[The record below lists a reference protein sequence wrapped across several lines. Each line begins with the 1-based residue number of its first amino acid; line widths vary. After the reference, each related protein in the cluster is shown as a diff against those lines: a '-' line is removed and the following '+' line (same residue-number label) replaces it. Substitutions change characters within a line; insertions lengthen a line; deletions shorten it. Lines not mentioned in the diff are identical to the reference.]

1 MKFEI
6 HQTELNT
13 ALQHLVRNTNTKFE
27 QFSFIKLIT
36 KENNLILQATNGEV
50 SIECRLNVSKSDTD
64 IILVNARKF
73 IDIVSRLS
81 GVITFDNGIIKAG
94 KSKLKIETKQDEG
107 YSFVEPIEADKI
119 TLNIKELQTGIKN
132 RLFACDTMSQNVL
145 SGVCFDKDKIATCN
159 SSMLAVY
166 TLSEQLPFDT
176 VVLTNKLCQEI
187 LKCFDDETVQVSMTN
202 NKVMFNSDKITL
214 TGRLL
219 DGIYPKYRALIPYP
233 EHHATINKSLV
244 INAVELLKLIDEK
257 SCTFNFN
264 EDTLVISVGDSS
276 TEIDIKY
283 SGVEISITFNPN
295 YMINCLKN
303 IDSEVIDFGF
313 IDKMTGVTL
322 STDKELTLLMPIVMH
337 SHL

>member
-6 HQTELNT
+6 HQTKLNT

-27 QFSFIKLIT
+27 QFSFIRLET

-50 SIECRLNVSKSDTD
+50 SMECRLNVSMSDTD

-73 IDIVSRLS
+73 TDIVSRLS
-81 GVITFDNGIIKAG
+81 GVITFDNGVIEAN

-107 YSFVEPIEADKI
+107 YSFVEPIEADSR

-132 RLFACDTMSQNVL
+132 RLFACDTLSNSTL
-145 SGVCFDKDKIATCN
+145 SGVCFNKDEIATCN
-159 SSMLAVY
+159 ANILAVY

-176 VVLTNKLCQEI
+176 VILTDKLCQEI

-264 EDTLVISVGDSS
+264 EDTLIISVGDSS

-283 SGVEISITFNPN
+283 NGVEMSITFNSN

-313 IDKMTGVTL
+313 TDKMTGVTL
-322 STDKELTLLMPIVMH
+322 SADKELTLLMPIVRYAD
-337 SHL
+337 

>member
-13 ALQHLVRNTNTKFE
+13 ALQNLVRNTNTKFG
-27 QFSFIKLIT
+27 QFSFIRLET

-50 SIECRLNVSKSDTD
+50 SMEYRLDVSMSDTD
-64 IILVNARKF
+64 IIMVNARKF
-73 IDIVSRLS
+73 TDIVRRLS
-81 GVITFDNGIIKAG
+81 GFITFDNGVIKAG

-107 YSFVEPIEADKI
+107 YSFVEPIEANSI
-119 TLNIKELQTGIKN
+119 TLNIEELQTGIKN
-132 RLFACDTMSQNVL
+132 RLFACNTLSNGIL

-159 SSMLAVY
+159 DNILTVY

-187 LKCFDDETVQVSMTN
+187 IKCFDNKTVQVSMTN
-202 NKVMFNSDKITL
+202 NKVMLKSDKITL

-219 DGIYPKYRALIPYP
+219 DGKYPKYRAFIPHP
-233 EHHATINKSLV
+233 EHHATINKALV
-244 INAVELLKLIDEK
+244 INAIELLKLIDEK

-276 TEIDIKY
+276 TEIDIEY
-283 SGVEISITFNPN
+283 SDVEMSITFNSN

-313 IDKMTGVTL
+313 TDKMTGVTL
-322 STDKELTLLMPIVMH
+322 STDKELTLLMPIARYGN
-337 SHL
+337 

>member
-6 HQTELNT
+6 HQPELST
-13 ALQHLVRNTNTKFE
+13 ALQNLVRNTNTKFE
-27 QFSFIKLIT
+27 QFSFIRLET

-50 SIECRLNVSKSDTD
+50 SMEYRLNVSMSDTD

-73 IDIVSRLS
+73 TDIVSRLS
-81 GVITFDNGIIKAG
+81 GVITFDNGVIKAS

-107 YSFVEPIEADKI
+107 YSFVEPIEADSI

-132 RLFACDTMSQNVL
+132 RLFACDTLSQDVL

-159 SSMLAVY
+159 GNMLTVY

-187 LKCFDDETVQVSMTN
+187 IKCFDNETVQVSMTN

-219 DGIYPKYRALIPYP
+219 DGIYPKYRALIPHP
-233 EHHATINKSLV
+233 EHHVTINKSLV
-244 INAVELLKLIDEK
+244 INAIELLKLIDEN

-283 SGVEISITFNPN
+283 SGVEMSITFNSN

-313 IDKMTGVTL
+313 TDKMTGVTL
-322 STDKELTLLMPIVMH
+322 SADKELTLLMPIVRYAD
-337 SHL
+337 

>member
-1 MKFEI
+1 MKFNI
-6 HQTELNT
+6 NQTELNT
-13 ALQHLVRNTNTKFE
+13 ALQNLVRNTNTKFE
-27 QFSFIKLIT
+27 RFSFIRLET
-36 KENNLILQATNGEV
+36 KENSLILQATNGEV
-50 SIECRLNVSKSDTD
+50 SIECRLDVSMSDTD

-73 IDIVSRLS
+73 TDIVSRLS
-81 GVITFDNGIIKAG
+81 GVITFDNGVIKAG

-107 YSFVEPIEADKI
+107 YSFVEPIEANSI

-132 RLFACDTMSQNVL
+132 RLFACAEFTGYNIL

-159 SSMLAVY
+159 GNMLAVY

-176 VVLTNKLCQEI
+176 VILTNKLCQEI

-202 NKVMFNSDKITL
+202 NKVMFKSDKITL
-214 TGRLL
+214 IGRLL

-233 EHHATINKSLV
+233 EYHATINKSLV
-244 INAVELLKLIDEK
+244 INAIELLKLIDEK
-257 SCTFNFN
+257 SCTFNFD
-264 EDTLVISVGDSS
+264 EDTLVISVGDSN

-283 SGVEISITFNPN
+283 SGVEMSITFNSN

-313 IDKMTGVTL
+313 TDNRTGTTL
-322 STDKELTLLMPIVMH
+322 STDKELTVLMPIVR
-337 SHL
+337 

>member
-6 HQTELNT
+6 QQTELNT
-13 ALQHLVRNTNTKFE
+13 ALQHLVRNTDNKF
-27 QFSFIKLIT
+27 FADIKLT
-36 KENNLILQATNGEV
+36 TGVNSLVLQATNGEV
-50 SIECRLNVSKSDTD
+50 SIEYRLDVSMSDTD

-73 IDIVSRLS
+73 TDIVSRLS
-81 GVITFDNGIIKAG
+81 GVITFDNGVIKAG

-107 YSFVEPIEADKI
+107 YSFVEPIEADNM

-132 RLFACDTMSQNVL
+132 RLFACDTLSQRVL

-159 SSMLAVY
+159 GNMLAVY

-187 LKCFDDETVQVSMTN
+187 LKCFGSETVQVSMTN
-202 NKVMFNSDKITL
+202 NKVMFKSDKITL
-214 TGRLL
+214 IGRLL
-219 DGIYPKYRALIPYP
+219 DGKYPQYRALIPHH
-233 EHHATINKSLV
+233 EQHATINKSLL
-244 INAVELLKLIDEK
+244 INAIELLKLIDEK

-264 EDTLVISVGDSS
+264 QDTLVISVEDSN

-283 SGVEISITFNPN
+283 SGVEMSITFNSN

-313 IDKMTGVTL
+313 TNNRTGATL
-322 STDKELTLLMPIVMH
+322 STDKELTLLMPIVKNN
-337 SHL
+337 

>member
-1 MKFEI
+1 MANYNKGKNTQNNILSASRILFYNQGYSQTTTRQIAEKAHINLGLIKYYFDSKADIAYHIYLQIRNVYDELFEA
-6 HQTELNT
+6 Q
-13 ALQHLVRNTNTKFE
+13 
-27 QFSFIKLIT
+27 
-36 KENNLILQATNGEV
+36 
-50 SIECRLNVSKSDTD
+50 
-64 IILVNARKF
+64 
-73 IDIVSRLS
+73 
-81 GVITFDNGIIKAG
+81 
-94 KSKLKIETKQDEG
+94 G
-107 YSFVEPIEADKI
+107 YSFVEPIEADSI

-159 SSMLAVY
+159 GNMLAVY

-202 NKVMFNSDKITL
+202 NKVMFKSDKITL
-214 TGRLL
+214 IGRLL
-219 DGIYPKYRALIPYP
+219 DGKYPQYRALIPHP

-244 INAVELLKLIDEK
+244 INAIELLKLIDEK

-264 EDTLVISVGDSS
+264 EDRLVISVSDSN

-283 SGVEISITFNPN
+283 SGVEMSITFNSN

-313 IDKMTGVTL
+313 TDNRTGATL
-322 STDKELTLLMPIVMH
+322 STDKELTVLMPIVR
-337 SHL
+337 

>member
-27 QFSFIKLIT
+27 QFSFIRLET

-50 SIECRLNVSKSDTD
+50 SMECRLDVSMSDTD
-64 IILVNARKF
+64 TILVNARKF
-73 IDIVSRLS
+73 TDIVSRLS
-81 GVITFDNGIIKAG
+81 GVITFDNGVIKAG
-94 KSKLKIETKQDEG
+94 KSKLKIETNQDEG
-107 YSFVEPIEADKI
+107 YSFVEPIEADNI

-132 RLFACDTMSQNVL
+132 RLFACAKFLGRNILT
-145 SGVCFDKDKIATCN
+145 GVCLNKDEIATCN
-159 SSMLAVY
+159 GSMLTVY

-202 NKVMFNSDKITL
+202 NKVMLKSDKITL
-214 TGRLL
+214 IGRLL
-219 DGIYPKYRALIPYP
+219 DGKYLQYRALIPHH

-244 INAVELLKLIDEK
+244 INAIELLKLIDERA
-257 SCTFNFN
+257 CTFNFN
-264 EDTLVISVGDSS
+264 KDTLIISVGDSN

-283 SGVEISITFNPN
+283 SGIDMSITFNSN

-313 IDKMTGVTL
+313 TDNRTGATL
-322 STDKELTLLMPIVMH
+322 STDKELTLLMPI
-337 SHL
+337 LKN

>member
-27 QFSFIKLIT
+27 QFSFIRLET

-50 SIECRLNVSKSDTD
+50 SMECRLDVSMSDTD
-64 IILVNARKF
+64 TILVNARKF
-73 IDIVSRLS
+73 TDIVSRLS
-81 GVITFDNGIIKAG
+81 GVITFDNGVIKAG
-94 KSKLKIETKQDEG
+94 KSKLKIETNQDEG
-107 YSFVEPIEADKI
+107 YSFVEPIEADNI

-132 RLFACDTMSQNVL
+132 RLFACAKFLGRNILT
-145 SGVCFDKDKIATCN
+145 GVCLNKDEIATCN
-159 SSMLAVY
+159 GSMLTVY

-202 NKVMFNSDKITL
+202 NKVMLKSDKITL
-214 TGRLL
+214 IGRLL
-219 DGIYPKYRALIPYP
+219 DGKYLQYRALIPHH

-244 INAVELLKLIDEK
+244 INAIELLKLIDERA
-257 SCTFNFN
+257 CTFNFN
-264 EDTLVISVGDSS
+264 KDTLIISVGDSN

-283 SGVEISITFNPN
+283 SGVEMSITFNSN

-313 IDKMTGVTL
+313 TDNRTGATL
-322 STDKELTLLMPIVMH
+322 STDKELTLLMPIVR
-337 SHL
+337 

>member
-27 QFSFIKLIT
+27 QFSFIRLET

-50 SIECRLNVSKSDTD
+50 SMECRLNVSMSDTD

-73 IDIVSRLS
+73 TDIVSRLS
-81 GVITFDNGIIKAG
+81 GFITFDNGVIYAG

-107 YSFVEPIEADKI
+107 YSFVEPIKADSI

-132 RLFACDTMSQNVL
+132 RLFACAEFTGYNIL
-145 SGVCFDKDKIATCN
+145 SGVCFDKDKIATCDGN
-159 SSMLAVY
+159 MLAVY
-166 TLSEQLPFDT
+166 NLSEQLPFDT
-176 VVLTNKLCQEI
+176 VVLGNKLCQEI
-187 LKCFDDETVQVSMTN
+187 LKCFDDEAVQVSMIY
-202 NKVMFNSDKITL
+202 NKVMFKSDKITL
-214 TGRLL
+214 IGRLL
-219 DGIYPKYRALIPYP
+219 DGEYPQYRALIPHP
-233 EHHATINKSLV
+233 EYHATINKSLV
-244 INAVELLKLIDEK
+244 INAIELLKLIDEK
-257 SCTFNFN
+257 ACTFNFN
-264 EDTLVISVGDSS
+264 EDTLIISVGDSN

-283 SGVEISITFNPN
+283 SGIEMSIAFNSN

-313 IDKMTGVTL
+313 TDKMTGVIL
-322 STDKELTLLMPIVMH
+322 STDKELTLLTPIVKN
-337 SHL
+337 

>member
-1 MKFEI
+1 MKFNI
-6 HQTELNT
+6 QQTELNT

-27 QFSFIKLIT
+27 QFSFIRLET

-50 SIECRLNVSKSDTD
+50 SMEYRLDVSMSDTD

-73 IDIVSRLS
+73 TDIVSRLS
-81 GVITFDNGIIKAG
+81 GVITFDDGIIKAG

-107 YSFVEPIEADKI
+107 YSFVESVETNSI

-132 RLFACDTMSQNVL
+132 RLFACDTLQHDIL
-145 SGVCFDKDKIATCN
+145 TGVCFNKNEVATCN
-159 SSMLAVY
+159 GNILTVY

-176 VVLTNKLCQEI
+176 VVLGNKLCQEI
-187 LKCFDDETVQVSMTN
+187 LKCFDDEAVQVSMTN
-202 NKVMFNSDKITL
+202 NKVMFKSDKITL
-214 TGRLL
+214 IGRLL
-219 DGIYPKYRALIPYP
+219 DGKYPQYRALIPHH
-233 EHHATINKSLV
+233 EQHATINKSLV
-244 INAVELLKLIDEK
+244 INAIELLKLIDEK

-264 EDTLVISVGDSS
+264 EDTLIISVGDSN

-283 SGVEISITFNPN
+283 SGVEMSITFNSN

-313 IDKMTGVTL
+313 TDNRTGATL
-322 STDKELTLLMPIVMH
+322 STEKELTLLMPIVR
-337 SHL
+337 

>member
-6 HQTELNT
+6 QQTELNT
-13 ALQHLVRNTNTKFE
+13 ALQHLVRNTDNKF
-27 QFSFIKLIT
+27 FADIKLT
-36 KENNLILQATNGEV
+36 TGVNSLVLQATNGEV
-50 SIECRLNVSKSDTD
+50 SIEYRLDVSMSDTD

-73 IDIVSRLS
+73 TDIVSRLS
-81 GVITFDNGIIKAG
+81 GVITFDNGVIKAG

-107 YSFVEPIEADKI
+107 YSFVEPIEADNM

-132 RLFACDTMSQNVL
+132 RLFACDTLSQRVL

-159 SSMLAVY
+159 GNMLAVY

-187 LKCFDDETVQVSMTN
+187 LKCFGSETVQVSMTN
-202 NKVMFNSDKITL
+202 NKVMFKSDKITL
-214 TGRLL
+214 IGRLL
-219 DGIYPKYRALIPYP
+219 DGKYPQYRALIPHH
-233 EHHATINKSLV
+233 EQHATINKSLL
-244 INAVELLKLIDEK
+244 INAIELLKLIDEK

-264 EDTLVISVGDSS
+264 QDTLVISVEDSN

-283 SGVEISITFNPN
+283 SGVEMSITFNSN

-313 IDKMTGVTL
+313 TNNRTGATL
-322 STDKELTLLMPIVMH
+322 STDTELSLLMPIVKNN
-337 SHL
+337 

>member
-1 MKFEI
+1 MKFTV
-6 HQTELNT
+6 HQTELNE
-13 ALQHLVRNTNTKFE
+13 ALQHLVRNTNTKFFTDIRLE
-27 QFSFIKLIT
+27 T
-36 KENNLILQATNGEV
+36 KADKLILQATNGEV
-50 SIECRLNVSKSDTD
+50 SMEYILTVDSDTD
-64 IILVNARKF
+64 DVILINARKF
-73 IDIVSRLS
+73 TDIVSRLS
-81 GVITFDNGIIKAG
+81 GVITFDNGVIMAG

-107 YSFVEPIEADKI
+107 YSFVEPIEADSI

-132 RLFACDTMSQNVL
+132 RLFACDAMSQNVL

-159 SSMLAVY
+159 GNMLTVY

-202 NKVMFNSDKITL
+202 NKVMFKSDKITL
-214 TGRLL
+214 IGRLL
-219 DGIYPKYRALIPYP
+219 DGKYPQYRALIPHH
-233 EHHATINKSLV
+233 EQHATINKSLV
-244 INAVELLKLIDEK
+244 INAIELLKLIDEK

-264 EDTLVISVGDSS
+264 EDTLVISVGDSN

-283 SGVEISITFNPN
+283 SGVEMSIIFNSN

-313 IDKMTGVTL
+313 TDNRTGATL
-322 STDKELTLLMPIVMH
+322 STDKELTLLMPIVKN
-337 SHL
+337 

>member
-1 MKFEI
+1 MKFNI

-13 ALQHLVRNTNTKFE
+13 ALQNLVRNTNTKFE

-50 SIECRLNVSKSDTD
+50 SMEYRLDVSMSDTD
-64 IILVNARKF
+64 TMLVNARKF
-73 IDIVSRLS
+73 TDIVSRLS
-81 GVITFDNGIIKAG
+81 GVITFDNGVIMAG

-107 YSFVEPIEADKI
+107 YSFVEPIEADSI

-132 RLFACDTMSQNVL
+132 RLFACAEFTGHNIL

-159 SSMLAVY
+159 GSILAVY

-202 NKVMFNSDKITL
+202 NKVMFKSDKITL
-214 TGRLL
+214 IGRLL
-219 DGIYPKYRALIPYP
+219 DGKYPQYRALIPHP
-233 EHHATINKSLV
+233 EYHATINKSLV
-244 INAVELLKLIDEK
+244 INAIELLKLIDEK

-264 EDTLVISVGDSS
+264 EDTLVISVGDSN

-283 SGVEISITFNPN
+283 SGVEMSITFNSN

-313 IDKMTGVTL
+313 TDNRAGATL
-322 STDKELTLLMPIVMH
+322 STDKELTLLMPIVKN
-337 SHL
+337 

>member
-13 ALQHLVRNTNTKFE
+13 ALQNLVRNTNTKFE
-27 QFSFIKLIT
+27 QFSFIRLET

-50 SIECRLNVSKSDTD
+50 SMECRLDVSMSDTD

-73 IDIVSRLS
+73 TDIVSRLS
-81 GVITFDNGIIKAG
+81 GIITFDNGVIMAG

-107 YSFVEPIEADKI
+107 YSFVEPVKADSI

-132 RLFACDTMSQNVL
+132 RLFACAEFIGHNIL

-159 SSMLAVY
+159 GNMLAVY

-202 NKVMFNSDKITL
+202 NKVMFKSDKITL
-214 TGRLL
+214 VGRLL
-219 DGIYPKYRALIPYP
+219 DGKYPQYRALIPHH

-244 INAVELLKLIDEK
+244 INAIELLKLIDEK
-257 SCTFNFN
+257 ACTFNFN
-264 EDTLVISVGDSS
+264 EDALIISVGDSN

-283 SGVEISITFNPN
+283 SGVEMSITFNSN

-313 IDKMTGVTL
+313 TDNRTGATL
-322 STDKELTLLMPIVMH
+322 STDKELTLLMPIVK
-337 SHL
+337 